1 MLQCILIE
9 NEDKP
14 LHFFASFLR
23 LFAAILSCSAA
34 SLPRC
39 SPMADLPDD
48 PALRTRM
55 QKLRIREEDL
65 EESFIRGGGAG
76 GQKINKTS
84 STVVLRH
91 VPSGLE
97 VRCQRE
103 RSQSQNRLIARQELC
118 DRLEATFQA
127 AKLEIQNDREKL
139 RRQTRARPRG
149 LKRRYV
155 AGKRHRAGIKEG
167 RGKVGGED

>member
-1 MLQCILIE
+1 
-9 NEDKP
+9 
-14 LHFFASFLR
+14 
-23 LFAAILSCSAA
+23 
-34 SLPRC
+34 
-39 SPMADLPDD
+39 MADLPDD
-48 PALRTRM
+48 PALRARM
-55 QKLRIREEDL
+55 QKLRIRKEDL

-91 VPSGLE
+91 IPSGIE

-103 RSQSQNRLIARQELC
+103 RSQSQNRLIARQDLC
-118 DRLEATFQA
+118 DRLESIFQNA
-127 AKLEIQNDREKL
+127 QLEIQNDREKL

-149 LKRRYV
+149 LKRRFV

-167 RGKVGGED
+167 RGKVGGDE